1 MLVAEAEHR
10 RAEFWRSEILGPNK
24 WSGLVDTPQ
33 LRELLE
39 LGVPNAVSA
48 DRDQIDAVFWC
59 EVCMWPVWMGLYCYG
74 VLDKSILIANKPFI
88 N

>member
-1 MLVAEAEHR
+1 MLLVAEAEHR
-10 RAEFWRSEILGPNK
+10 RAEFWRSEILGSNK

-48 DRDQIDAVFWC
+48 DRRDQIDAVFWC
-59 EVCMWPVWMGLYCYG
+59 EVCTSMWYVCGRCGWGYIVMQYSARAY
-74 VLDKSILIANKPFI
+74 
-88 N
+88 

>member
-1 MLVAEAEHR
+1 MLLVAEAEHR
-10 RAEFWRSEILGPNK
+10 RAEFWRSEILGSNK

-48 DRDQIDAVFWC
+48 DRRD
-59 EVCMWPVWMGLYCYG
+59 
-74 VLDKSILIANKPFI
+74 
-88 N
+88 